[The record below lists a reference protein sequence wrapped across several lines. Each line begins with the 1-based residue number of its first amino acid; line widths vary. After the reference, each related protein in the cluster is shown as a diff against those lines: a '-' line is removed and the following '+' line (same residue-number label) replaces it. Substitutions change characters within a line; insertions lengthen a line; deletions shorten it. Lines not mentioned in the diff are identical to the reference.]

1 VSLSAQ
7 LAVAR
12 RDFTVEVELDVAAE
26 TLVIVGPSGCGKTT
40 VLRALA
46 GLLAPARARIRL
58 DGRLLHDTEQ
68 NVALPPE
75 RRQVG
80 VVFQNYALF
89 PHLDVARNL
98 GYGLAAIP
106 RVERDRRVGV
116 AMERVRITHLARS
129 RPAELSGGQQ
139 QRVAVARA
147 LITEPRLLCG
157 RSGVAR

>member
-89 PHLDVARNL
+89 PHLDVAATSATAWPQSRASSAT
-98 GYGLAAIP
+98 GGWGWPWSGCGSPTWPAP
-106 RVERDRRVGV
+106 DRPSCRAGNSS
-116 AMERVRITHLARS
+116 ASPS
-129 RPAELSGGQQ
+129 R
-139 QRVAVARA
+139 
-147 LITEPRLLCG
+147 G
-157 RSGVAR
+157 R